1 MEHDVRG
8 KRVLVGLSG
17 GVDSAVSAYLLKK
30 AGAEVSGV
38 FVKGWYPEGMPCT
51 WREERADALR
61 VAAHLSIPFHTL
73 DAGEAYKAGVI
84 DYLVEEYKKGRTPN
98 PDVMCNREVK
108 FGVLHEYRVREGY
121 DYLATGHYAR
131 ASKEG
136 VLMRGIDSSKDQS
149 YFLWAVSQDILKET
163 LFPVG
168 NQEKVVTRR
177 IALEARLPVSSKRDS
192 QGICFLGSISVP
204 DFLRNEFG
212 EKPGNALTD
221 DGTVVGTHDG
231 VLLYTAG
238 QKVRLGGVEH
248 AWYVVSK
255 DIPTN
260 TLIVSST
267 TIPASTEGISFDS
280 PNWFTAPYDSEQ
292 VEAQTRYH
300 GPRTEGA
307 LDTLKNVF
315 LPSLPAS
322 EHSAPGQSIVF
333 YNGEQVIGGGII
345 DRHEA

>member
-38 FVKGWYPEGMPCT
+38 FVKGWYPPGMPCT

-73 DAGEAYKAGVI
+73 DASEAYKAGVI
-84 DYLVEEYKKGRTPN
+84 DYLIQEYKQGRTPN

-136 VLMRGIDSSKDQS
+136 VLMRGIDRSKDQS
-149 YFLWAVSQDILKET
+149 YFLWAVSQEILKDT

-168 NQEKVVTRR
+168 NQEKSATRR
-177 IALEARLPVSSKRDS
+177 IALEVTLPVSSKRDS
-192 QGICFLGSISVP
+192 QGICFLGNISVS
-204 DFLRNEFG
+204 DFLRSEFG
-212 EKPGNALTD
+212 EKQGPIVTN
-221 DGTVVGTHDG
+221 DGEVVGTHDG
-231 VLLYTAG
+231 VLLYTRG
-238 QKVRLGGVEH
+238 QKVRLGGAEH

-255 DIPTN
+255 DLTTN
-260 TLIVSST
+260 TLTVSST
-267 TIPASTEGISFDS
+267 PVPTNAHGIAFDS
-280 PNWFTAPYDSEQ
+280 SNWFSTPFDSEL

-300 GPRTEGA
+300 GPLTMGT
-307 LDTLKNVF
+307 LDVPRGVF
-315 LPSLPAS
+315 LPTAPVAEYPA
-322 EHSAPGQSIVF
+322 EGQSIVF
-333 YNGEQVIGGGII
+333 YNGECMIGGGII
-345 DRHEA
+345 QRHEA